1 MILLELLNLGNW
13 YKIINTVFA
22 FSETKHKLLLIPT
35 IDNKE
40 TAFIATNKIQSK
52 KQI

>member
-1 MILLELLNLGNW
+1 MFWERVN
-13 YKIINTVFA
+13 NTVFA

-35 IDNKE
+35 IDNKV

-52 KQI
+52 TTS